1 MPVVATCLEGGTGI
15 KEDCSGDCRK
25 SIPLAKVSERAAKVK
40 VLLCLTILE
49 KTVLTALV
57 TTFDPAVLLGLKLQS
72 QPSGRIEVLK
82 DKLAQFLSL
91 PMNLRG

>member
-1 MPVVATCLEGGTGI
+1 M
-15 KEDCSGDCRK
+15 
-25 SIPLAKVSERAAKVK
+25 K